1 MSNKV
6 TKTNDEWKAFLNAE
20 QYNVCRMQGTERCF
34 TGQYHDSEEK
44 GTYQCVCCGAELF
57 SSETK
62 FHSGTG
68 WPSFWDSLSAEAI
81 KAISDTS
88 YGMERI
94 EVRCRACDAHL
105 GHLFDDGPAP
115 TGQRYCIN
123 SVALKLT
130 KKECKGNS

>member
-1 MSNKV
+1 MNKV
-6 TKTNDEWKAFLNAE
+6 TKSDETWKESLTPE
-20 QYNVCRMQGTERCF
+20 QYRVCRMQGTEQAF
-34 TGQYHDSEEK
+34 TGLYHNSEEK
-44 GTYQCVCCGAELF
+44 GIYQCVCCGADLF

-68 WPSFWDSLSAEAI
+68 WPSFWASLSADGIIAV
-81 KAISDTS
+81 SDTS

-94 EVRCRACDAHL
+94 EVKCQVCDAHL

-115 TGQRYCIN
+115 THQRYCIN

-130 KKECKGNS
+130 KK